1 MVGDGDLDPFDVGW
15 VDIRAYSHGEVGGVL
30 AKRFLGRPVV
40 RASADP
46 DEGESNTYVLNA
58 FTLRSFHYDKL

>member
-15 VDIRAYSHGEVGGVL
+15 VDIRTYSHGEVGGVL

-40 RASADP
+40 RASADL
-46 DEGESNTYVLNA
+46 DEGRVEYVGLER
-58 FTLRSFHYDKL
+58 FYIRGFRYDKL

>member
-46 DEGESNTYVLNA
+46 ASRIRT
-58 FTLRSFHYDKL
+58 S